1 MLLSETTQVLR
12 DLKDWSTV
20 ASRSSEAA
28 GDARSSFWPIDA
40 MMTRCLHGI
49 DAMTVSVRVV
59 RMMHKA
65 KSWDARV
72 AGDQG
77 VDRVVRDG
85 GVGGDDRVD
94 RVTFGSGRRSWR
106 SRR

>member
-1 MLLSETTQVLR
+1 MLLSETTQLLR

-40 MMTRCLHGI
+40 MTTRSLHGI
-49 DAMTVSVRVV
+49 DAMTVRVV

-65 KSWDARV
+65 KSWDVRV

-77 VDRVVRDG
+77 VDHVPRW
-85 GVGGDDRVD
+85 
-94 RVTFGSGRRSWR
+94 WR
-106 SRR
+106 WWR